1 VLVGNNYS
9 IVKPL
14 TVGGAGN
21 PHKQQ
26 YEFNQSQSSDIV
38 DWQSAGNL
46 PIACLRGNTVVTK
59 NRVYLFGIQVSG
71 PTNNNTIYTATINQ
85 NGIIGSWSTSGT
97 LPDNIAVFSSLVIGS
112 KLYIFGGYNASNR
125 SVSTIYSC
133 NINSDGTLGTWSSSG
148 NLPSTAG
155 FSCAFVLI
163 IMFMLQV

>member
-1 VLVGNNYS
+1 MLIFSSSGNTNNFTNVQTGDYVLRDKSIYYPGYLRCNGARVSKTTYSSLYSVIGDNYS

-59 NRVYLFGIQVSG
+59 NRVYLLF
-71 PTNNNTIYTATINQ
+71 
-85 NGIIGSWSTSGT
+85 
-97 LPDNIAVFSSLVIGS
+97 
-112 KLYIFGGYNASNR
+112 LYLYF
-125 SVSTIYSC
+125 
-133 NINSDGTLGTWSSSG
+133 
-148 NLPSTAG
+148 NL
-155 FSCAFVLI
+155 F
-163 IMFMLQV
+163 